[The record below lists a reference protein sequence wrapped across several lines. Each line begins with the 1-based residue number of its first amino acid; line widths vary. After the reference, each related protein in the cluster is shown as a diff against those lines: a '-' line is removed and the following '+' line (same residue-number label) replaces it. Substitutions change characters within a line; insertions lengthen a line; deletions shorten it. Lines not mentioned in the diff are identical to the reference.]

1 MPNQINIEYL
11 TTRGWTKLTDGSW
24 LPSELIETNCKAC
37 TFEMAMHFQTS
48 LDGETPYMKCLE
60 DPND

>member
-1 MPNQINIEYL
+1 MPNPINIEYL
-11 TTRGWTKLTDGSW
+11 EAKGWVAIGEGWIPRDL
-24 LPSELIETNCKAC
+24 LETNCKVY

-60 DPND
+60 DPDDE